1 MIEELFHQLECQ
13 EEIRR
18 TLSEIRAAVKE
29 EKEYQKA
36 LEIVGDGAVLEGY
49 LLHEDAKVR
58 KNAAA
63 LIGDL
68 ALENASAALY
78 KAYQTEKTLFVRS
91 AILEALEKTNPY
103 PYLGELS
110 MRYEFLC
117 GSEPKEEEKIIT
129 QKKLE

>member
-49 LLHEDAKVR
+49 LLHEDAKV
-58 KNAAA
+58 
-63 LIGDL
+63 
-68 ALENASAALY
+68 
-78 KAYQTEKTLFVRS
+78 
-91 AILEALEKTNPY
+91 
-103 PYLGELS
+103 
-110 MRYEFLC
+110 
-117 GSEPKEEEKIIT
+117 
-129 QKKLE
+129 